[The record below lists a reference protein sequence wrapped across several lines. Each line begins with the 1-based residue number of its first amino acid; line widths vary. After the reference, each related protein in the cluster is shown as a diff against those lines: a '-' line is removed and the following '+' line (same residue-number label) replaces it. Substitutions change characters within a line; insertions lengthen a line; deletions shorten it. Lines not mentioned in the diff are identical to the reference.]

1 MKVFRSRTGRVLGWV
16 WLVFAAVNFVDLALR
31 GRDKASL
38 VVTAVLLLTCG
49 IAYVVGLRPRVRGD
63 ETGVTVDNPFR
74 TTAIPWRAVRRIG
87 TGRTLFFE
95 YGEARVESWA
105 VQVSARKAA
114 AASRAKPEDLASRTP
129 VTFAA
134 QELEELRAAAPAIPG
149 TEARSTWSVPA
160 LAAVLAPLALLVIT
174 ALV

>member
-1 MKVFRSRTGRVLGWV
+1 MKVFRSRTGWVLGWV

-38 VVTAVLLLTCG
+38 IVTAVLLLTCG
-49 IAYVVGLRPRVRGD
+49 LAYVMGLRPAVRGD
-63 ETGVTVDNPFR
+63 ETGVSIENPFK
-74 TTAIPWRAVRRIG
+74 TTRLPWSTVRKIG
-87 TGRTLFFE
+87 TGRALSFDHA
-95 YGEARVESWA
+95 GGHIDSWA

-114 AASRAKPEDLASRTP
+114 TAARASPEDLASRTP

-134 QELEELRAAAPAIPG
+134 EQLEELRNAAPAAP
-149 TEARSTWSVPA
+149 TAEPRPTWSIPA
-160 LAAVLAPLALLVIT
+160 LAAVLAPLALLVIA